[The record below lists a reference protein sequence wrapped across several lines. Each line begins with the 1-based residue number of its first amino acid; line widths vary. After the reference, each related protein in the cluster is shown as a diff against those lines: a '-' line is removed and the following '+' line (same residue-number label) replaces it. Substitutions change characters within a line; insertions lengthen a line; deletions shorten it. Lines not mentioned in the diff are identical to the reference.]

1 MCISVPITIKNE
13 FFLLMRDSNLNQMR
27 FPPIPL
33 FKFRPKLHICVSR
46 PKP

>member
-13 FFLLMRDSNLNQMR
+13 FFFTNARLKFESNAISTNS
-27 FPPIPL
+27 L
-33 FKFRPKLHICVSR
+33 FKFLPKLHICVSR